1 MGSQIPTTRIKIRTD
16 SRFISI
22 PNFQSE
28 IVEKNGNTKSWT
40 KDSFDASELVVAETK
55 SKFIFKVLLLQ
66 KNPQFFCVGGED
78 CDKFGLDFSSNTR
91 LRGWNDRMAIE
102 VRLHTSKKIALAW
115 CACRS
120 RKLTNSS

>member
-1 MGSQIPTTRIKIRTD
+1 MVSQIPTARIKLRTD
-16 SRFISI
+16 SCFISI
-22 PNFQSE
+22 PNFKSE
-28 IVEKNGNTKSWT
+28 IVLKNVNTKSWI
-40 KDSFDASELVVAETK
+40 KDSFDAAELVVAETK

-102 VRLHTSKKIALAW
+102 VRLHTSKKL
-115 CACRS
+115 R
-120 RKLTNSS
+120 